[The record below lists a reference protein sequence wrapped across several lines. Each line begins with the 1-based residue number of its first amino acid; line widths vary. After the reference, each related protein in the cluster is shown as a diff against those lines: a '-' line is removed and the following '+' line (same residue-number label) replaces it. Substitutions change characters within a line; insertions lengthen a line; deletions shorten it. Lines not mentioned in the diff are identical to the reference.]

1 MYLSG
6 KGMRVIHFNDFRSY
20 AGAETAIRMLR
31 ESQRKM
37 EIQTFLFTKEEIGL
51 HFSPLTIKKL
61 RCRRIFKE
69 IKPDLIHIH
78 NTVEIGLA
86 PIITALKE
94 EIPVVWT
101 LHDYKGICPNTLL
114 LRPNNTICR
123 DRDCSSC
130 DPDKMI
136 IHFNYHDLYK
146 LLKDVKCVVAS
157 DYVKKRYQGVI
168 DATRV
173 YWDADPSLLKLK
185 VKSSFKS
192 RDILFGGRRDYE
204 KGVLYAILALKRLVK
219 KYPKAKLI
227 FAGESRGE
235 NIEQLSKIYR
245 VEKNIVDLGYL
256 SRENY
261 LKVLQDVNCVI
272 CPSIWEEP
280 FNLSLLEAMAAGKP
294 VVATRIGGQTEVV
307 RDAGILIEPKSSI
320 DICQAIDALF
330 SDKKLHSELSR
341 RSRERARKFRNCGKE
356 YKKVYDSLI
365 AQRL

>member
-1 MYLSG
+1 M
-6 KGMRVIHFNDFRSY
+6 KVIHFNDFENY
-20 AGAETAIRMLR
+20 AGAESAIKILR
-31 ESQRKM
+31 ESHRKLG
-37 EIQTFLFTKEEIGL
+37 IQTFLFTKKEIGL
-51 HFSPLTIKKL
+51 HLTPLTIKKL

-78 NTVEIGLA
+78 NTVEIGLS

-94 EIPVVWT
+94 KIPVVWT

-114 LRPNNTICR
+114 LRPNNTTCQN
-123 DRDCSSC
+123 RDCSSC

-136 IHFNYHDLYK
+136 IHFNYPDLYK
-146 LLKDVKCVVAS
+146 LLKDVRCVVAS

-168 DATRV
+168 DATRI
-173 YWDADPSLLKLK
+173 YWNADPSLLKLK

-219 KYPKAKLI
+219 KYPRAKLI

-245 VEKNIVDLGYL
+245 VEKNVVDLGYL
-256 SRENY
+256 SRGDY
-261 LKVLQDVNCVI
+261 LKVLQNVNCVI

-294 VVATRIGGQTEVV
+294 VVVTRVGGQTEVV
-307 RDAGILIEPKSSI
+307 GDAGILIEPKSSV
-320 DICQAIDALF
+320 DIRDAVDALF
-330 SDKKLHSELSR
+330 SDERLHSKLSR
-341 RSRERARKFRNCGKE
+341 KSKERARKFKNCGEE
-356 YKKVYDSLI
+356 YKRVYDSLVI
-365 AQRL
+365 